1 MMNKKSKSNSIQ
13 SEERMELTELIIED
27 DKNIT
32 DEGINEW

>member
-13 SEERMELTELIIED
+13 FEERMELTELIIED

-32 DEGINEW
+32 DEGVNEW